1 MTKQPILIIGKN
13 GKTGARV
20 NARLNNMGFETC
32 AVSRS
37 ASPGFDWEDSST
49 WVRALEGMKSAYVT
63 FQPDLAV
70 PSAAKTIQTFLDQ
83 AKEAGLEHIVLL
95 SGRGEAGARRAE
107 EHLEASGMDWNVVR
121 ASWFMQ
127 NFSESFMMQGIMAGE
142 LVLPAGEVPEPF
154 VDADDIADVAVA
166 ALTQPVLRNRVFEV
180 TGPQAMTFSDCVE
193 AISLAAGF
201 PVTYKQVPIDAF
213 IAFVKEQGAPDEMLW
228 LLRELFTEVLDGR
241 NSQTVN
247 GVEEAL
253 GRPATSFRDYVI
265 KTAKT
270 GVWNRNQ

>member
-1 MTKQPILIIGKN
+1 
-13 GKTGARV
+13 
-20 NARLNNMGFETC
+20 
-32 AVSRS
+32 
-37 ASPGFDWEDSST
+37 
-49 WVRALEGMKSAYVT
+49 MKSAYVT

>member
-20 NARLNNMGFETC
+20 NARLNSMGFETR

-37 ASPGFDWEDSST
+37 ASLGFDWEDSST
-49 WVRALEGMKSAYVT
+49 WARALEGIKSAYVT

-70 PSAAKTIQTFLDQ
+70 PSAAATIQAFLKQ
-83 AKEAGLEHIVLL
+83 AKDAGLEHIVLL
-95 SGRGEAGARRAE
+95 SGRGEAGAQRAE
-107 EHLEASGMDWNVVR
+107 EHLEQSGMDWNVVR
-121 ASWFMQ
+121 AGWFMQ

-166 ALTQPVLRNRVFEV
+166 ALIQPALRNRVFEV
-180 TGPQAMTFSDCVE
+180 TGPQAMTFSDCVKE
-193 AISLAAGF
+193 ISQAAGF
-201 PVTYKQVPIDAF
+201 PITYQQVPVDAF
-213 IAFVKEQGAPDEMLW
+213 IAFVKEQGAPEEMLW

-253 GRPATSFRDYVI
+253 GRRQQVLGI
-265 KTAKT
+265 M
-270 GVWNRNQ
+270 